1 MADYLNVLVSSCEF
15 LVGCGHNS
23 TDFNP
28 YKYSIKKLFRL
39 VEVQRDLR
47 RSELAG
53 ELYAQHLSRI
63 ACVSGDAKPFSELM
77 TKIAGE

>member
-1 MADYLNVLVSSCEF
+1 MI
-15 LVGCGHNS
+15 GCGHS
-23 TDFNP
+23 SADFNP
-28 YKYSIKKLFRL
+28 YKYSIKKLFHL

-63 ACVSGDAKPFSELM
+63 ACVSGDAKPFNELM
-77 TKIAGE
+77 MKIAGE

>member
-1 MADYLNVLVSSCEF
+1 VASCEF

-23 TDFNP
+23 VGFNP
-28 YKYSIKKLFRL
+28 YGYSIKKLFKL
-39 VEVQRDLR
+39 VEIQRDLR

-63 ACVSGDAKPFSELM
+63 ACVSGDAHPFNELM
-77 TKIAGE
+77 TKIAGEE